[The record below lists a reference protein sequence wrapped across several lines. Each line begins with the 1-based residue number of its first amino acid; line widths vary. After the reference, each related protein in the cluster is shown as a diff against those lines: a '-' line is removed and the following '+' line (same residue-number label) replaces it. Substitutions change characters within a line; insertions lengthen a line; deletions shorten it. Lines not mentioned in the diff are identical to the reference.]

1 MIVNV
6 LFYFVFSLPASR
18 SGGTAT
24 KIYSEPVGDCFLSVE
39 SETWFSVSVH
49 YAHDCTPNVVAIAVS
64 TVMIMLRTLPQVVL
78 LLNVPIV
85 YSVLIIHYK
94 NTHIHRRDAN

>member
-6 LFYFVFSLPASR
+6 LFYFVFSPHASR

-24 KIYSEPVGDCFLSVE
+24 KIYSEPVGDCFCL
-39 SETWFSVSVH
+39 WKAKLGFPFSVH
-49 YAHDCTPNVVAIAVS
+49 YAHDCTPKVVAIAVRMVI
-64 TVMIMLRTLPQVVL
+64 TMLRTLPQVEL

-85 YSVLIIHYK
+85 ISLRFKV
-94 NTHIHRRDAN
+94 